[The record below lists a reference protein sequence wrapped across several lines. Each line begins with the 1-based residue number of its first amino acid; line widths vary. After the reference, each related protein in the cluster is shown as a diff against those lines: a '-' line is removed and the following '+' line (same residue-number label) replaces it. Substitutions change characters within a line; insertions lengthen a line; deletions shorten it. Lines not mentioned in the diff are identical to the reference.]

1 MSYAIG
7 NVSKRL
13 TDRTLNLADSLKRS
27 PETLERLKLP
37 SGDSSSSSSSS
48 ETDKPSDNKAL
59 IVGALVLAGLAAVA
73 LRR

>member
-37 SGDSSSSSSSS
+37 SGDSSSSSSS